1 MCFEFGS
8 PQVLGVCVAFFFV
21 ELSYKNEA
29 NIMPSSPLY
38 SSCGFLGFNKSPTS
52 CPQACN
58 TAAMSRELALCDSRV
73 ASVKSEGEAALAK
86 YDSLA
91 ASALVDSKAALAKCD
106 SLAASALVDSKAALA
121 KCDSRV
127 ASVKSEG
134 EAAFFSAKTE
144 GEAALAKCMR
154 RRGLAVK
161 YNVVGR
167 ERTFEEAKQLISSGC
182 RMVSRQDVM
191 ENHAALSEFASGQNY
206 QMWVDARRI
215 KDTITG
221 DRFEWGDSHRMVMGV
236 VGHWARGEPNNAS
249 EGHVVMRPNGQ
260 LNDVRGD
267 TTRVLAVEACPE

>member
-86 YDSLA
+86 Y
-91 ASALVDSKAALAKCD
+91 D

>member
-1 MCFEFGS
+1 
-8 PQVLGVCVAFFFV
+8 
-21 ELSYKNEA
+21 
-29 NIMPSSPLY
+29 MPSSPLY

-73 ASVKSEGEAALAK
+73 ASVKSEGKAALAK

-106 SLAASALVDSKAALA
+106 S
-121 KCDSRV
+121 RV
-127 ASVKSEG
+127 A
-134 EAAFFSAKTE
+134 SAKTE

-191 ENHAALSEFASGQNY
+191 ENHAALSEFGSGQNY

-236 VGHWARGEPNNAS
+236 VGHWAPGEPNNNNAS
-249 EGHVVMRPNGQ
+249 EGHVVMRQNGQ

-267 TTRVLAVEACPE
+267 TTRALAVEACPE